1 MSFHDPLFKGYM
13 ADTEDHVNLPL
24 RDDAAAYEDENRIE
38 MPGDFIEKLSKGT
51 ATARREDDLDEPQPA
66 NLTEMLRSR
75 ELQAALRSPETRDR
89 IAAAL
94 LATKKRARELEGA
107 FGLSHADA
115 IRKARCQLGFEK
127 SLAGGAKR

>member
-13 ADTEDHVNLPL
+13 ADSEDHVNLPL
-24 RDDAAAYEDENRIE
+24 RDDVSSYEDFAE
-38 MPGDFIEKLSKGT
+38 PPSAFVEKLSKRA
-51 ATARREDDLDEPQPA
+51 ATAWIEDDLDQPQPA
-66 NLTEMLRSR
+66 TVLDLLRSP
-75 ELQAALRSPETRDR
+75 ELHAALRSPETRDR

-127 SLAGGAKR
+127 TLAGR